1 VRRQAESAAQNL
13 QQSSVAPHE
22 PVYILIEVDDNG
34 NEMFLNSGG
43 DEVEEAE
50 VEYLLSKPD
59 ASS

>member
-1 VRRQAESAAQNL
+1 V
-13 QQSSVAPHE
+13 PHE